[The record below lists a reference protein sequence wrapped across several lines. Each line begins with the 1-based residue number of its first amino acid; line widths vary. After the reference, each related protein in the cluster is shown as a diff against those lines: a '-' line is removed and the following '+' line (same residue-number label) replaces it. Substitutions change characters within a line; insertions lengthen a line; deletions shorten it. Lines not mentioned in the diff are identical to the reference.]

1 MCLAAVV
8 KKNSCNGQQTAC
20 SAATTTTLM
29 KQQHAAAVTSSNS
42 TLDMGANWQ
51 VTMLAEA
58 FALKFTKMMSSVD
71 CISLL

>member
-1 MCLAAVV
+1 
-8 KKNSCNGQQTAC
+8 
-20 SAATTTTLM
+20 M